1 MSRSCSVSSEYR
13 TTELI
18 GNKSAGNGMR
28 PDVWERFVDRF
39 GIQQVSEFFNSTEG
53 VFGTMTVSRGPFLAT
68 SVGHHGA
75 ILRFL
80 LRNYYVAAEINHE
93 TGELWR
99 DPKTGFGKRNKLE
112 DGGEAIVGVPDE
124 TLFPGYWN
132 NDAATSKKFVRDL
145 FKKGDLWYRTG
156 DALRRDKDG
165 RWYFMDR

>member
-1 MSRSCSVSSEYR
+1 
-13 TTELI
+13 
-18 GNKSAGNGMR
+18 MR

-53 VFGTMTVSRGPFLAT
+53 VFGIMTVSRGPFLAT

-75 ILRFL
+75 ILRLL
-80 LRNYYVAAEINHE
+80 LRNYYVAAEIDHE
-93 TGELWR
+93 TGDLWR

-124 TLFPGYWN
+124 SLFPGYWN
-132 NDAATSKKFVRDL
+132 NEAATGKKFVRDL

-156 DALRRDKDG
+156 DALRRDKEG